1 MLNRKTYSAKTDDAA
16 GAFLMGL
23 LLFAGP
29 GNCSVQAAGT
39 AKAETAAVA
48 EAPAAAPAAVPAG
61 RGSCGTNGCDCGTC
75 DRNPRRRPHR
85 RQGQTAPAVQPI
97 YGPMLVGTDLYYV
110 DPETQDLVRD
120 EFRGTLYFGPDGK
133 YTSGDEVL
141 DTYVEAVL
149 AAFVAEGKT
158 RADLLRDVYVYTRDS
173 FTYLKRNYYEV
184 GETGWEHDEALTMF
198 STGRG
203 NCYCYASVFY
213 YLSRALGF
221 DSQIVSGLVGSTR
234 QSPHG
239 WVEIVVNGES
249 LIFDTELE
257 MAYLKKNQKYDFFA
271 MSYKNVPWRYVKG

>member
-1 MLNRKTYSAKTDDAA
+1 MLNRKHILRKLMMPA

-48 EAPAAAPAAVPAG
+48 EAPAAAPAAVPAAAAPAAQTAVTAEPVI
-61 RGSCGTNGCDCGTC
+61 GTEAPPAQTA
-75 DRNPRRRPHR
+75 
-85 RQGQTAPAVQPI
+85 GQTAPAVQPI

>member
-1 MLNRKTYSAKTDDAA
+1 MSNRKHLLRKLMMPA
-16 GAFLMGL
+16 GALLMGL

-29 GNCSVQAAGT
+29 GNCSAQAAGT

-48 EAPAAAPAAVPAG
+48 EAPAAAPAAAAPAAAAPAKTALTAEPVI
-61 RGSCGTNGCDCGTC
+61 GTEAPPAQTA
-75 DRNPRRRPHR
+75 
-85 RQGQTAPAVQPI
+85 GQTAPVVQPI

-184 GETGWEHDEALTMF
+184 GQTGWEHDEALTMF

-221 DSQIVSGLVGSTR
+221 DSQSVNGLVGATS
-234 QSPHG
+234 QYPHG
-239 WVEIVVNGES
+239 WGENDVSRES
-249 LIFDTELE
+249 LTATTELE
-257 MAYLKKNQKYDFFA
+257 MAYLKKNQKYNFFA